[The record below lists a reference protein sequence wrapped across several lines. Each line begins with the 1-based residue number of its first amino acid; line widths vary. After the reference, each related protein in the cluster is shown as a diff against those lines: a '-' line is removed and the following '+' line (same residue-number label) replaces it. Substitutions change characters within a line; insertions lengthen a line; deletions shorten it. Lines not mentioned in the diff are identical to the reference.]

1 MILSDSVAGRS
12 RFADYRVPVSPPFGD
27 PNPEPRTDV
36 TRFRLNVE
44 ALDART
50 LPSAMF
56 AMSADPTSEMVQ
68 SAQFADESGS
78 LATGEAVDQD
88 SSVAENKKP
97 PSKPAPKPDT
107 YLKITMTDVLVS
119 SYN

>member
-1 MILSDSVAGRS
+1 M
-12 RFADYRVPVSPPFGD
+12 
-27 PNPEPRTDV
+27 
-36 TRFRLNVE
+36 TRFRPTVE

-68 SAQFADESGS
+68 SAQVADESGS
-78 LATGEAVDQD
+78 LAIGEAVDQD
-88 SSVAENKKP
+88 NSVAENKKP

-107 YLKITMTDVLVS
+107 TMRITLTDVLVS
-119 SYN
+119 S

>member
-1 MILSDSVAGRS
+1 M
-12 RFADYRVPVSPPFGD
+12 
-27 PNPEPRTDV
+27 
-36 TRFRLNVE
+36 TRFRLNLE

-56 AMSADPTSEMVQ
+56 ALHTDPTSEMVQ
-68 SAQFADESGS
+68 SAQFADESDS
-78 LATGEAVDQD
+78 PATGEAVDQD

-107 YLKITMTDVLVS
+107 TMRITLTDVLVS